1 VPKKIRDMKKES
13 YVYPAIFTKTATG
26 YSVHFPDLAGC
37 VSAASTVDSAHLM
50 AREGLGLHMWGMETD
65 GDPIPE
71 STPIDQLELD
81 EGEVVGLVEAW
92 MVPVRM
98 ELDNKPVKKTLT
110 IPAYLNS
117 LAEKRKINFS
127 RVLQTALK
135 KELGI

>member
-1 VPKKIRDMKKES
+1 MKKES
-13 YVYPAIFTKTATG
+13 YVYPAIFTKTTTG
-26 YSVHFPDLAGC
+26 YAVRFPDLAGC

-92 MVPVRM
+92 MVPVF
-98 ELDNKPVKKTLT
+98 P
-110 IPAYLNS
+110 I
-117 LAEKRKINFS
+117 
-127 RVLQTALK
+127 
-135 KELGI
+135 